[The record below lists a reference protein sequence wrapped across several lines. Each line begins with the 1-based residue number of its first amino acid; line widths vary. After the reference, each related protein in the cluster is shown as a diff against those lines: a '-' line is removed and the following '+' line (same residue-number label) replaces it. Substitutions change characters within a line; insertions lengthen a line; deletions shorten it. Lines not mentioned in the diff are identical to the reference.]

1 MASSNNLDMQSSW
14 GYDVRS
20 AACRAL
26 SEIYNPYN
34 SGWETFPIKRDL
46 YYMILWLQEEYGK
59 LPDFVDDE
67 EMKKEVEQQFIID
80 KLSKKS

>member
-1 MASSNNLDMQSSW
+1 MASNDLNMSTCW

-20 AACRAL
+20 AACRAI

-34 SGWETFPIKRDL
+34 SGWETEPIKRDL

-59 LPDFVDDE
+59 LPDFVTDE
-67 EMKKEVEQQFIID
+67 AMKKEVEQQFLLD
-80 KLSKKS
+80 KLSKK

>member
-1 MASSNNLDMQSSW
+1 MASNDLNMQTSW

-20 AACRAL
+20 AACRAF

-46 YYMILWLQEEYGK
+46 YYMILWLHEEYGK

-67 EMKKEVEQQFIID
+67 QMKKEVEQQFILD
-80 KLSKKS
+80 KLSKK